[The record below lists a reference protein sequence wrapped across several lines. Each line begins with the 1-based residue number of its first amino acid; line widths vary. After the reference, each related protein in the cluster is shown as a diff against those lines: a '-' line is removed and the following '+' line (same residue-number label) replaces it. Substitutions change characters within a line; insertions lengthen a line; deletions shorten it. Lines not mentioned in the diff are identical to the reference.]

1 MRKIK
6 LSLLAAI
13 AAATMVTTGAQA
25 SDNTALT
32 KAVVKLIKEQ
42 KGLSD
47 EFTNVQN
54 QINKFQAEI
63 NKANTAYNNAANE
76 NKALSDKIKLLEDKS
91 NQANLKSGATKA
103 ELQNLNSQG
112 LADIKLENTKLKG
125 EIEQLKA
132 EMKTMKTVQETE
144 LKVVKTKLET
154 AKPVVMVQEKEQ
166 IVKKCSGKECDEINE
181 ADAIIQGFLK

>member
-47 EFTNVQN
+47 EFANVQN

-76 NKALSDKIKLLEDKS
+76 NKALSLTSSPPSVQTPYKIHTTPGHHRPGIHQRVCIRCIWFRLVAVHS
-91 NQANLKSGATKA
+91 IFACKSG
-103 ELQNLNSQG
+103 
-112 LADIKLENTKLKG
+112 
-125 EIEQLKA
+125 
-132 EMKTMKTVQETE
+132 
-144 LKVVKTKLET
+144 
-154 AKPVVMVQEKEQ
+154 
-166 IVKKCSGKECDEINE
+166 SGSCLVASSFYLMSRLDQYPSIPSMIILIPN
-181 ADAIIQGFLK
+181 DAIKVAAEAAVTR